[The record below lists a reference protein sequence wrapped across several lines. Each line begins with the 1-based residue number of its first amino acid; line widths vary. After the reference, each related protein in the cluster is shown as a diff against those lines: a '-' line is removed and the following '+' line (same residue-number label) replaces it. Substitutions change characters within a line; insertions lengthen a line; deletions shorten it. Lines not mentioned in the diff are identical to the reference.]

1 MNHSNSCHLCG
12 ETNTTSFFDL
22 PPVPTMDG
30 VMSMTREEAIQVP
43 VGKVKLQFCPD
54 CGFIQNNGYDQN
66 KISFDTYDFANDYSP
81 LFREFIQDLARKLI
95 EDHDIRSSQIL
106 EIACGDGHFLRTLC
120 ELGDNTGIGF
130 DPGFKH
136 DEKHRENHKVT
147 YRKEYYSEKHHNFK
161 PDLLVCRHLINLL
174 DSSRP
179 FLEMIRKNL
188 ENSPDTLVYIE
199 VPNAEYTFKEKVYWN
214 VGYEHGAWFTS
225 DSLKQM
231 MERCRFQVREV
242 FTCWNDEFLGV
253 LAKPD
258 TSKNFKPV
266 VSNRNGISATVSA
279 FSKGFDRLLERQRS
293 QLAAMTKQGKKMV
306 AWGAGARA
314 VTYFNVLE
322 TNGSFKYI
330 VDINVNRHNKYLP
343 GAGIKIIP
351 PEYLKEYKPDYVLI
365 TNPTYKKEITSH
377 LHQMGLNP
385 EIMSL

>member
-1 MNHSNSCHLCG
+1 
-12 ETNTTSFFDL
+12 
-22 PPVPTMDG
+22 
-30 VMSMTREEAIQVP
+30 
-43 VGKVKLQFCPD
+43 
-54 CGFIQNNGYDQN
+54 
-66 KISFDTYDFANDYSP
+66 
-81 LFREFIQDLARKLI
+81 
-95 EDHDIRSSQIL
+95 
-106 EIACGDGHFLRTLC
+106 
-120 ELGDNTGIGF
+120 
-130 DPGFKH
+130 
-136 DEKHRENHKVT
+136 
-147 YRKEYYSEKHHNFK
+147 
-161 PDLLVCRHLINLL
+161 
-174 DSSRP
+174 
-179 FLEMIRKNL
+179 MIRKNL

-225 DSLKQM
+225 DSLRQM
-231 MERCRFQVREV
+231 MEKCRFQVREV